1 MEHKVMKH
9 IKRGIIASIAVV
21 ALVVFGAKLFAGLVA
36 PPPLEVATQLVEQ
49 GVAPDAAL
57 ALQGSPGAI
66 EAPDNVDNGTLK
78 NGAAQNTIAN
88 NTATIDTG
96 SRINA
101 ENNTSGNLNAQ
112 AENIASL
119 QNAEKAYRNTDAGRD
134 QRTALAVNPN
144 GGATG
149 DVLNLPHGNVG
160 NTD

>member
-21 ALVVFGAKLFAGLVA
+21 ALVVFGAFLFTGFVA
-36 PPPLEVATQLVEQ
+36 SPPLAVATQFEQ
-49 GVAPDAAL
+49 GASPDAAL